1 MHNPQRAPAGLLE
14 KHPATPNHLLM
25 LKLLLRPLTKL
36 FRRARALATGP
47 VALIDDTRWHKATSG
62 YAFVQALNA
71 EENRRLRLIASDFLS
86 RKTITGAA
94 GLEIDD
100 LIRTQIAAQA
110 CILVLELGVKYFD
123 GWSEIV
129 VYPSQ
134 FVPEREVVDEI
145 GLVHTTREPLAGE
158 AWLGGPVVLSYEDI
172 ARSGNPE
179 TAVEGYNVVIHE
191 FAHKLDMLNGNA
203 NGFPPMQKG
212 MSREAWK
219 RAFMAAYLDFCKQ
232 VDAADARAHRDRGHA
247 LDTLPLDPYASENP
261 AEFFAVISEAFFE
274 MPHAVAQ
281 SFPAVYQQLTLFYR
295 QDPAARTPSGAGW
308 DMR

>member
-1 MHNPQRAPAGLLE
+1 
-14 KHPATPNHLLM
+14 M
-25 LKLLLRPLTKL
+25 LKSLLRPLTRL
-36 FRRARALATGP
+36 FRRARRLTTRPVVAIDETLWRDAT
-47 VALIDDTRWHKATSG
+47 AG
-62 YAFVQALNA
+62 YTFVRSLNA
-71 EENRRLRLIASDFLS
+71 EENRRLKLIAADFLA

-94 GLEIDD
+94 GQEIND

-129 VYPSQ
+129 VYPGQ

-145 GLVHTTREPLAGE
+145 GLVHTTSDALAGE

-179 TAVEGYNVVIHE
+179 NGVEGYNVVIHE

-219 RAFMAAYLDFCKQ
+219 RAFMTAYLDFCKR
-232 VDAADARAHRDRGHA
+232 VDAADARAHRGRGRGHA

-274 MPHAVAQ
+274 MPHVVADA
-281 SFPAVYQQLTLFYR
+281 FPDVYRQLTLFYR
-295 QDPAARTPSGAGW
+295 QDPGARNP
-308 DMR
+308 R

>member
-1 MHNPQRAPAGLLE
+1 MP
-14 KHPATPNHLLM
+14 HLFLM
-25 LKLLLRPLTKL
+25 LKSLLHPLTRL
-36 FRRARALATGP
+36 LRRARALATRP
-47 VALIDDTRWHKATSG
+47 VALIDEALWRNATAN
-62 YAFVQALNA
+62 YAFVQSLNI

-145 GLVHTTREPLAGE
+145 GLVHTTRDPLAGE
-158 AWLGGPVVLSYEDI
+158 AWLGGPVVLSYEDV
-172 ARSGNPE
+172 ARSGDPDN
-179 TAVEGYNVVIHE
+179 AVEGYNVVIHE
-191 FAHKLDMLNGNA
+191 FAHKLDMLNGPP

-232 VDAADARAHRDRGHA
+232 VDAADARGRRDRGHA
-247 LDTLPLDPYASENP
+247 LDALPLDPYASENP
-261 AEFFAVISEAFFE
+261 AEFFAVISEAFFD

-281 SFPAVYQQLTLFYR
+281 AFPAVYEQLALFYR
-295 QDPAARTPSGAGW
+295 QDPAARNA
-308 DMR
+308 D